1 MVRSYQ
7 YDNRQCI
14 GNTRMTPAKPQKCW
28 ENAVQHPCVGC
39 ITNGHGR
46 ASCLAQRQRRCE
58 ATSGHGRGHFSAAG
72 GDCIALTDREEWS
85 GGGQT
90 MPKEDG
96 HAENI
101 GT

>member
-39 ITNGHGR
+39 ITPASGVRPSPAARLPAAPVDPDRRGSPRQGSR
-46 ASCLAQRQRRCE
+46 A
-58 ATSGHGRGHFSAAG
+58 
-72 GDCIALTDREEWS
+72 
-85 GGGQT
+85 
-90 MPKEDG
+90 
-96 HAENI
+96 
-101 GT
+101 